1 MVGNLGVYTNP
12 KHDLYVGKADE
23 PGAPGP
29 KEVTLHIIACG
40 ICGSDCHF
48 QHEGHI
54 GPAVIEGE
62 FILGHECSGVIANV
76 GSEVTHL
83 KVGDRVS
90 VDPGENCGECEQ
102 CTTGAYNGCA
112 KIEFKST
119 PPYQGLLRTYVNH
132 PARLCHKIGDM
143 SFEEGAL
150 LEPLSVGLA
159 GIEQSGLKIGDATVV
174 CGAGPIGIITALLAR
189 TAGAS
194 PLAITDLNQ
203 ARLDLAKQIIPGIST
218 VLVKRE
224 TSSQDVASQIIEV
237 LGQKAAIALE
247 CTGFES
253 SIAAAIYSL
262 KFRGVCEVIG
272 VGKPDLQIP
281 FMHFSFNEMT
291 IKGLFR
297 YTNTWPRAIN
307 LVNSKVIDIK
317 KLVSFK
323 YAFQD
328 AAAAFAKASDPKSTG
343 IKAMIF
349 DDEYYK
355 KNIQ

>member
-1 MVGNLGVYTNP
+1 MAGNLGVYTNP
-12 KHDLYVGKADE
+12 KHELYVGKADE
-23 PGAPGP
+23 PEAPGP
-29 KEVTLHIIACG
+29 QEVTLHIIATG

-54 GPAVIEGE
+54 GDKVVEGE
-62 FILGHECSGVIANV
+62 FILGHESSGIVAKI
-76 GSEVTHL
+76 GSDVTDL

-90 VDPGENCGECEQ
+90 IEPGASCGVCEQ
-102 CTTGAYNGCA
+102 CTTGAYNGCS
-112 KIEFKST
+112 KVEFKST
-119 PPYQGLLRTYVNH
+119 PPYQGLMRTYVNH

-159 GIEQSGLKIGDATVV
+159 GVEHSRLKIGDAAVV

-189 TAGAS
+189 AAGAS
-194 PLAITDLNQ
+194 PLAITDLNP
-203 ARLDLAKQIIPGIST
+203 ARLELAQQIVPGIKP

-224 TSSQDVASQIIEV
+224 LTPQDVASEIIKQ
-237 LGQKAAIALE
+237 LGQKAAVALE
-247 CTGFES
+247 CTGFEP

-262 KFRGVCEVIG
+262 KFRGLCEIIG
-272 VGKPDLQIP
+272 VGKPELQIP

-291 IKGLFR
+291 INGLFR

-307 LVNSKVIDIK
+307 LVNSNVIDIK

-323 YAFQD
+323 YAVQD
-328 AAAAFAKASDPKSTG
+328 APAAFAKAADPKSTG
-343 IKAMIF
+343 IKTMIF

-355 KNIQ
+355 ENLQ